1 MTKQNNIL
9 AKYDSVKLENQTTS
23 FITIPRKLVNVDIPV
38 NEKGLFIQLLLES
51 GISPITD
58 YHYVLKNQTIS
69 SIVHMIFWKKEN
81 KRINSVHV
89 KQTKELLE
97 QLKEHRLIKISEY
110 QDDRF
115 DIILPTAKNLR
126 EGDDGFVKLYADS
139 LKKIVAK
146 SSGIQRLKN
155 LLFYAAVRSRVFEN
169 YQQQVVVTESPNYFA
184 KLTKISETVAKNR
197 LKWMRDN
204 EVLAYFKAERAN
216 TFQHEKYY
224 YADMHDAGIL
234 TDVVKGYLEQGVIKE
249 VLE

>member
-9 AKYDSVKLENQTTS
+9 AKYDSVKLENQRTS
-23 FITIPRKLVNVDIPV
+23 FITIPRKLVNVEIPV
-38 NEKGLFIQLLLES
+38 NEKGLFIQLLLEA
-51 GISPITD
+51 GVSPITD

-97 QLKEHRLIKISEY
+97 KLKADKLIKISEY

-115 DIILPTAKNLR
+115 DIVLPTAKKLR

>member
-23 FITIPRKLVNVDIPV
+23 FITIPRKLVNVEIPV
-38 NEKGLFIQLLLES
+38 NEKGLFIQLLLEA
-51 GISPITD
+51 GVSPITD

-97 QLKEHRLIKISEY
+97 KLKADRLIKISEY
-110 QDDRF
+110 QDDHF
-115 DIILPTAKNLR
+115 DIILPTAKKLR

-224 YADMHDAGIL
+224 YADMHDADIL
-234 TDVVKGYLEQGVIKE
+234 TKVVKGYIEQEVIKK

>member
-9 AKYDSVKLENQTTS
+9 AKYDSVKPENQTTS
-23 FITIPRKLVNVDIPV
+23 FITIPRKLVNVEIPV
-38 NEKGLFIQLLLES
+38 NEKGLFIQLLLEA
-51 GISPITD
+51 GVSPITD

-97 QLKEHRLIKISEY
+97 KLKADKLIKISEY

-115 DIILPTAKNLR
+115 DIVLPTAKKLR
-126 EGDDGFVKLYADS
+126 EGNDGFIKLYADS

-234 TDVVKGYLEQGVIKE
+234 TDVVKGYLEQGLIKE